1 MLSLRKIRV
10 KSGYIAWFM
19 VAAVL
24 LLTLAP
30 HHIHVHHEPASDFVA
45 HHHDHQHTIDL
56 HLLSD
61 VNYAAH
67 HDQAIVYELTP
78 DGLLKPL
85 SDHPPNWLLTAFLL
99 VLVPIVDSRRRQRL
113 RLEAVRVRQAYYH
126 LTPPL
131 RAPPRL

>member
-1 MLSLRKIRV
+1 MVSLWKIRV
-10 KSGYIAWFM
+10 KSTSIAWFM

-30 HHIHVHHEPASDFVA
+30 HHIHLHHEPASDPVA
-45 HHHDHQHTIDL
+45 HDHHHDHTIDL

-61 VNYAAH
+61 VNDAAH
-67 HDQAIVYELTP
+67 HDRAIVYEVTP

-85 SDHPPNWLLTAFLL
+85 SDNPLNGLLSVFLL
-99 VLVPIVDSRRRQRL
+99 ALVPILDSRSRQRPA
-113 RLEAVRVRQAYYH
+113 LEAVRLRQAYYH

-131 RAPPRL
+131 RAPPRP

>member
-1 MLSLRKIRV
+1 MVSLRKIRV
-10 KSGYIAWFM
+10 KSTSIAWFM

-30 HHIHVHHEPASDFVA
+30 HHIHLHHESASDLFA
-45 HHHDHQHTIDL
+45 HDHDHTIDL

-61 VNYAAH
+61 VNDAAH
-67 HDQAIVYELTP
+67 HDQAIVYEVTP

-85 SDHPPNWLLTAFLL
+85 SDIPLNWLLTVFLIAL
-99 VLVPIVDSRRRQRL
+99 LPVADSRSRHRL
-113 RLEAVRVRQAYYH
+113 RLEAIRPRQAYYR

-131 RAPPRL
+131 RAPPRP

>member
-10 KSGYIAWFM
+10 KSGSIAWFM

-24 LLTLAP
+24 VLTLAP
-30 HHIHVHHEPASDFVA
+30 HHIHLHHDSPSDLVA
-45 HHHDHQHTIDL
+45 HHHDHEHTIDL

-61 VNYAAH
+61 VNDAAH

-85 SDHPPNWLLTAFLL
+85 SDNPLTWLLSVFLL
-99 VLVPIVDSRRRQRL
+99 TLVTIADSRSRQRL
-113 RLEAVRVRQAYYH
+113 RLEAVRLRQAYYH